1 MPAPAPAAPARPRW
15 VELGVGVVRVL
26 IAKPSADEAPAGDGD
41 APAAPITRARVVM
54 RREITLKV
62 LLNIALRAPVA
73 AKRQGKTEVGLT
85 CFDGANGEPASY
97 LLRCAKATED
107 AEALCAAVNENIAS
121 AAEDA
126 PANDAASA

>member
-1 MPAPAPAAPARPRW
+1 M
-15 VELGVGVVRVL
+15 
-26 IAKPSADEAPAGDGD
+26 
-41 APAAPITRARVVM
+41 
-54 RREITLKV
+54 KV